1 MGEVRQTA
9 RRTPRSGVPTANRA
23 VPALAPPAGTGL
35 LWAGLMRLL
44 DRYLLREF
52 AVPFFYCLS
61 GFYVFWVSFDLLTQL
76 DAFQRNKLSASQVL
90 QYYLLKMPDQL
101 GVVIPVALLLALL
114 YALTNHARHNELTAM
129 RATGISLWR
138 VSLPYFAVGFLLAVA
153 TFFTNE
159 FWLPDAVA
167 AAERFVNPNEPKRS
181 TGTDRHVLRNV
192 GFSNTAKNRKWF
204 IESYNLRNYTMIR
217 PRIEWTLVTGTR
229 REISADAGSWNGAAW
244 VFTNVQEL
252 VYPPVKGA
260 LPGPPIETNLL
271 VFSELSETPDEIAA
285 EIKIA
290 RINAGSLRQ
299 IRKAQFSIKEILDYQ
314 ARNPGRG
321 DKSRVLDTKLHARM
335 AAPFTCVVVV
345 LIALPF
351 GAMTGRRNVFVG
363 VASSIVICFAY
374 FVLVQVALA
383 LGTGGYVPPWLG
395 AWGPNLFF
403 AATGLTMTWRS
414 R

>member
-1 MGEVRQTA
+1 
-9 RRTPRSGVPTANRA
+9 
-23 VPALAPPAGTGL
+23 
-35 LWAGLMRLL
+35 MRLL

-52 AVPFFYCLS
+52 ATPFFYCLF

-76 DAFQRNKLSASQVL
+76 DMFQRNKLSLGQIL
-90 QYYLLKMPDQL
+90 QYYAIKMPDQL

-114 YALTNHARHNELTAM
+114 YALTNHARYNELTAM
-129 RATGISLWR
+129 RAAGISLWR
-138 VSLPYFAVGFLLAVA
+138 LSLPYFAVGFLLAVLSFA
-153 TFFTNE
+153 ANE
-159 FWLPDAVA
+159 IWLPDSVSA
-167 AAERFVNPNEPKRS
+167 AQRFMGEQSGGRKTGER
-181 TGTDRHVLRNV
+181 HLLRNV
-192 GFSNTAKNRKWF
+192 GFSNTAKNRVWF
-204 IESYNLRNYTMIR
+204 METYNLRTHEMTR

-229 REISADAGSWNGAAW
+229 REVSAERGFWNGAAW

-271 VFSELSETPDEIAA
+271 VWAELSETPAEIES

-290 RINAGSLRQ
+290 RINSSDLRQ
-299 IRKAQFSIKEILDYQ
+299 IRKAQFSIREILDYQ
-314 ARNPGRG
+314 ARHPGRG
-321 DKSRVLDTKLHARM
+321 EKARVLDTKLHGRM

-351 GAMTGRRNVFVG
+351 GALTGRRNVFVG

-383 LGTGGYVPPWLG
+383 FGVRGFVPPWLG
-395 AWGPNLFF
+395 AWGPNVLF
-403 AATGLTMTWRS
+403 AVTGLALTWRL